1 VWANKEEAMRVLVLG
16 GGVIGVAVAYYLTE
30 AGHDVELIERRAA
43 AAMETS
49 FANAGEVSPGYSA
62 PWAGPGVPIK
72 AIHWMLMQ
80 YSPLVIWP
88 LLDPAMWRW
97 GAMMLANCTA
107 RAYALNKSRMVPIAE
122 YSRDCLKTL
131 RATTGIRYDERA
143 QGTLQLFRTQKQ
155 LDGTAKDI
163 AVLRQ
168 YGVAFELLDR
178 EGFLRVEPGLRDT
191 QHKFVGALRLPGDET
206 GDCQVFTQR
215 LAAMT
220 AARGARLRFDTA
232 ILGLDRAGDRITA
245 VRTTAGTL
253 HADMVVMA
261 LGSYTP
267 LMLAPL
273 KLRIPVY
280 PVKGYS
286 ITLPIVD
293 AARAPESTIM
303 DETHKVAVT
312 RLGDRIRVG
321 GTAEL
326 AGYSLALR
334 EARRAT
340 LTHVVNDL
348 FPGGGDLTHA
358 EFWCGLRPMTPDGT
372 PIIGPT
378 PLANLILA
386 TGHGTLGWT
395 MAAGTGRVV
404 ADLISGRKPDIDLTG
419 LTMARYAR

>member
-1 VWANKEEAMRVLVLG
+1 
-16 GGVIGVAVAYYLTE
+16 
-30 AGHDVELIERRAA
+30 
-43 AAMETS
+43 
-49 FANAGEVSPGYSA
+49 
-62 PWAGPGVPIK
+62 
-72 AIHWMLMQ
+72 
-80 YSPLVIWP
+80 
-88 LLDPAMWRW
+88 
-97 GAMMLANCTA
+97 
-107 RAYALNKSRMVPIAE
+107 
-122 YSRDCLKTL
+122 
-131 RATTGIRYDERA
+131 
-143 QGTLQLFRTQKQ
+143 
-155 LDGTAKDI
+155 
-163 AVLRQ
+163 
-168 YGVAFELLDR
+168 
-178 EGFLRVEPGLRDT
+178 
-191 QHKFVGALRLPGDET
+191 
-206 GDCQVFTQR
+206 
-215 LAAMT
+215 
-220 AARGARLRFDTA
+220 
-232 ILGLDRAGDRITA
+232 
-245 VRTTAGTL
+245 
-253 HADMVVMA
+253 
-261 LGSYTP
+261 
-267 LMLAPL
+267 MLAPL